1 MAKFRP
7 LLERVRQAGLGLTLH
22 IAETRE
28 NTTLDTN
35 TLLASNPSR
44 LGHAT
49 FLDEAEQK
57 TILDKKI
64 PVEICLSSNLM

>member
-1 MAKFRP
+1 MADFQP
-7 LLERVRQAGLGLTLH
+7 LLRGVREAGLGLTLH
-22 IAETRE
+22 IAETKD

-35 TLLASNPSR
+35 TLLSMNPSR

-49 FLDEAEQK
+49 FLDAAEQQ

-64 PVEICLSSNLM
+64 PVEICLTSNLM